1 MSERFTGSDGP
12 DLVDAPIVAVTV
24 FPDRARVTRRATVT
38 LTPGEHRVPCGP
50 LPLNLLRDSVR
61 VSGHGPA
68 AVAGVNVVTRREPV
82 ATHTAVVE
90 LEAEL
95 REIEAVIAV
104 LDDADTV
111 ATARERFVGRL
122 AMRGAGT
129 LATGEPG
136 AAARFADGLDEQ
148 LTAIHAGRR
157 SRERERFD
165 LHRRREAAERR
176 LMDLRGSTRPDR
188 LAAEILLEVDEPGE
202 IELELSYVVPGA
214 SWSSGYDLRL
224 AGDAL
229 TLTWHG
235 MITQRTGEDWPE
247 CALKLS
253 TARPA
258 GALEVPELDPWFVD
272 VERPMPIAYAAA
284 PMAMSAPPPPAPG
297 AAPMQTMMPKAR
309 AAVRETSASVEE
321 GPVAATY
328 TPLKPVAVPADG
340 TAHRTLIARFDL
352 SARLDHITAPVR
364 AEEATLRATVLNTSG
379 HTLPGGTAALFHEGD
394 FVGSTR
400 LEPWAPQ
407 EERELALGVDDRVRV
422 ERELV
427 RRAAGKA
434 TLGSSRRTDAEY
446 KITVA
451 NHTPREIAVT
461 VLDQLPVSRDSQIT
475 VKELHA
481 KPEPTE
487 RSDLGVYTWK
497 LTLAPNTTQEIHF
510 ALRVESAKGVAISG
524 WRD

>member
-1 MSERFTGSDGP
+1 MTLSADGP

-24 FPDRARVTRRATVT
+24 FPDRARVTRRGTVT
-38 LTPGEHRVPCGP
+38 LAPGEHRVPYGP

-68 AVAGVNVVTRREPV
+68 TVAGVNVVTQREPV
-82 ATHTAVVE
+82 TSHATVTA

-95 REIEAVIAV
+95 REIEAAIAV
-104 LDDADTV
+104 LNDADAV
-111 ATARERFVGRL
+111 ATARERFLGRL
-122 AMRGAGT
+122 AMRGAGA
-129 LATGEPG
+129 LATGEPT

-148 LTAIHAGRR
+148 LTAIHAARR
-157 SRERERFD
+157 SRERERLD
-165 LHRRREAAERR
+165 LHRRREATERR

-188 LAAEILLEVDEPGE
+188 LVAEVLLEVDGDGE

-224 AGDAL
+224 AGETL
-229 TLTWHG
+229 SLTWHG

-272 VERPMPIAYAAA
+272 VLRPMPVAYAAA
-284 PMAMSAPPPPAPG
+284 AMPMSAPPPPAPG

-352 SARLDHITAPVR
+352 AARLDHITAPVR

-379 HTLPGGTAALFHEGD
+379 HTLPGGSAALFHEGD

-400 LEPWAPQ
+400 LDPWAPQ

-427 RRAAGKA
+427 RRSASKA

-451 NHTPREIAVT
+451 NHSPRQVSVT
-461 VLDQLPVSRDSQIT
+461 VLDQLPVSRDPQIT
-475 VKELHA
+475 VKELSA
-481 KPEPTE
+481 KPDPAE
-487 RSDLGVYTWK
+487 RSDLGVYTWQ
-497 LTLAPNTTQEIHF
+497 LTLPANTTQEIHF
-510 ALRVESAKGVAISG
+510 ALRVESAKGVDISG

>member
-1 MSERFTGSDGP
+1 MTSSTDGP
-12 DLVDAPIVAVTV
+12 DPVDAPIVAVTV
-24 FPDRARVTRRATVT
+24 FPDRARVTRRGTVT
-38 LTPGEHRVPCGP
+38 LAPGEHRVPYGP

-68 AVAGVNVVTRREPV
+68 TVAGVNVVTRREPV
-82 ATHTAVVE
+82 TSDAAVTA

-95 REIEAVIAV
+95 REIEAAIAV
-104 LDDADTV
+104 LNDADTV
-111 ATARERFVGRL
+111 AAARERFLGRL
-122 AMRGAGT
+122 AMRGAGA
-129 LATGEPG
+129 LATGEPT
-136 AAARFADGLDEQ
+136 AAVRFADGLDEQ
-148 LTAIHAGRR
+148 LTAIHAARR
-157 SRERERFD
+157 ARERERLD

-188 LAAEILLEVDEPGE
+188 LVAEVLLEVDGDGE

-224 AGDAL
+224 AGDNL

-253 TARPA
+253 TARPS
-258 GALEVPELDPWFVD
+258 GALEVPELDPWYVD
-272 VERPMPIAYAAA
+272 VERPIVYAAA
-284 PMAMSAPPPPAPG
+284 AMAMSAPPPPAPG

-309 AAVRETSASVEE
+309 AAVRDTSASVEE

-340 TAHRTLIARFDL
+340 TTHRTLIARFDL
-352 SARLDHITAPVR
+352 AARLDHITAPVR

-379 HTLPGGTAALFHEGD
+379 HTLPGGAAALFHEGD

-427 RRAAGKA
+427 RRTASKA

-451 NHTPREIAVT
+451 NHSPRPVSVT
-461 VLDQLPVSRDSQIT
+461 VLDQLPVSRDAQIT
-475 VKELHA
+475 VKELSA
-481 KPEPTE
+481 KPEPAE

-497 LTLAPNTTQEIHF
+497 LALAPNATQEIHF
-510 ALRVESAKGVAISG
+510 ALRVESAKGVDISG

>member
-38 LTPGEHRVPCGP
+38 LAPGEQRVPCGP

-82 ATHTAVVE
+82 TSHQAVVA
-90 LEAEL
+90 LEEEL

-111 ATARERFVGRL
+111 ATARERFLGRL
-122 AMRGAGT
+122 AMRGAGS

-136 AAARFADGLDEQ
+136 AAVRFADGLDEQ

-157 SRERERFD
+157 SRERERLD

-188 LAAEILLEVDEPGE
+188 LAAEILLEVDEAGE

-214 SWSSGYDLRL
+214 SWTSGYDLRL
-224 AGDAL
+224 AGETL

-258 GALEVPELDPWFVD
+258 GALEVPELDPWYVD
-272 VERPMPIAYAAA
+272 VERPVLYQPVA
-284 PMAMSAPPPPAPG
+284 MAMSAPPPPAPG

-352 SARLDHITAPVR
+352 AARLDHITAPVR
-364 AEEATLRATVLNTSG
+364 AEEATLRATVPNSSG

-400 LEPWAPQ
+400 LDPWAPQ

-427 RRAAGKA
+427 RRTASKA
-434 TLGSSRRTDAEY
+434 TLGSARRTDAEY

-451 NHTPREIAVT
+451 NHSPRPVTVT
-461 VLDQLPVSRDSQIT
+461 VLDQLPVSRDPQIT
-475 VKELHA
+475 VKELTA
-481 KPEPTE
+481 KPDPAD

-497 LTLAPNTTQEIHF
+497 LTLPPSTTQEIHF
-510 ALRVESAKGVAISG
+510 ALRVESAKGIDISG

>member
-1 MSERFTGSDGP
+1 MTD
-12 DLVDAPIVAVTV
+12 DTLDAPIVAVTV
-24 FPDRARVTRRATVT
+24 FPDRARVTRRGTVT
-38 LTPGEHRVPCGP
+38 LPAGEHRVPVGP

-82 ATHTAVVE
+82 TSDATVTA
-90 LEAEL
+90 LEEEL
-95 REIEAVIAV
+95 REIEAAIAA
-104 LDDADTV
+104 LTDADVV
-111 ATARERFVGRL
+111 ATARERFLGRL
-122 AMRGAGT
+122 AMRGAGA
-129 LATGEPG
+129 LATGEPT
-136 AAARFADGLDEQ
+136 AAVRFADGLDEQ
-148 LTAIHAGRR
+148 LTALHEGRR
-157 SRERERFD
+157 RRERERLD

-176 LMDLRGSTRPDR
+176 LVDLRGKTRPDR
-188 LAAEILLEVDEPGE
+188 LLAEVLLEVDEDGE
-202 IELELSYVVPGA
+202 IELELSYVTPGA

-224 AGDAL
+224 AGDTL

-235 MITQRTGEDWPE
+235 MISQRTGEDWPE

-258 GALEVPELDPWFVD
+258 GALEVPELDPWYVD
-272 VERPMPIAYAAA
+272 VERPIVAYAAA
-284 PMAMSAPPPPAPG
+284 PMMAMSAPPPPAPG
-297 AAPMQTMMPKAR
+297 GAPQAMPRAR
-309 AAVRETSASVEE
+309 AAVRETTAAVEE

-352 SARLDHITAPVR
+352 AAKLDHITAPVR
-364 AEEATLRATVLNTSG
+364 AEEAVLRATVLNTSS
-379 HTLPGGTAALFHEGD
+379 HALPAGAAALFHEGD

-427 RRAAGKA
+427 RRAASKA

-446 KITVA
+446 RITVA
-451 NHTPREIAVT
+451 NHTPRQVSVT
-461 VLDQLPVSRDSQIT
+461 VLDQLPVSRDPQIT
-475 VKELHA
+475 VKELAA
-481 KPEPTE
+481 KPEPAE
-487 RSDLGVYTWK
+487 RSDLGVCTWK
-497 LTLAPNTTQEIHF
+497 LVLAPNTSQEIHF
-510 ALRVESAKGVAISG
+510 ALRVEAAKGVEISG

>member
-1 MSERFTGSDGP
+1 MSL
-12 DLVDAPIVAVTV
+12 DLLDAPIVAVTV
-24 FPDRARVTRRATVT
+24 FPDRARVTRHGTVT
-38 LTPGEHRVPCGP
+38 LPPGEHRVPCGP

-61 VSGHGPA
+61 VSGHGA
-68 AVAGVNVVTRREPV
+68 ATVAGVNVVTRREPV
-82 ATHTAVVE
+82 TSDVTVTA

-95 REIEAVIAV
+95 REIEASVAA
-104 LDDADTV
+104 LNDADTV
-111 ATARERFVGRL
+111 AAARERFLGRL
-122 AMRGAGT
+122 AMKGAGT
-129 LATGEPG
+129 LATGEPT
-136 AAARFADGLDEQ
+136 AAGRFADGLDEQ
-148 LTAIHAGRR
+148 LSAVYAGR
-157 SRERERFD
+157 RERERERLD
-165 LHRRREAAERR
+165 LHRRREATERK

-188 LAAEILLEVDEPGE
+188 LVAEILLEVDADGE

-258 GALEVPELDPWFVD
+258 GALAVPELDPWYVD
-272 VERPMPIAYAAA
+272 IDRPLPQPVPYAA
-284 PMAMSAPPPPAPG
+284 MAMSAPPPPAPG
-297 AAPMQTMMPKAR
+297 GAAMPAMMPKAR
-309 AAVRETSASVEE
+309 AAVRETSAAVEE

-352 SARLDHITAPVR
+352 AARLDHITAPVR
-364 AEEATLRATVLNTSG
+364 AQEATLRATVLNTSG
-379 HTLPGGTAALFHEGD
+379 HTLPGGSAALFHEGD

-427 RRAAGKA
+427 RRSAGKA

-451 NHTPREIAVT
+451 NHSPRPVAVT
-461 VLDQLPVSRDSQIT
+461 VLDQLPVSRDAQIT
-475 VKELHA
+475 VKELAA
-481 KPEPTE
+481 KPEPAE

-497 LTLAPNTTQEIHF
+497 LQLDPNTSQEILF
-510 ALRVESAKGVAISG
+510 ALRVESAKGVEIAG

>member
-1 MSERFTGSDGP
+1 MSLSTDGSE
-12 DLVDAPIVAVTV
+12 LVDAPIVAVTV
-24 FPDRARVTRRATVT
+24 FPDRARVTRRGTVT
-38 LTPGEHRVPCGP
+38 LTPGEHRVPYGP
-50 LPLNLLRDSVR
+50 LPLGLLRDSVR

-68 AVAGVNVVTRREPV
+68 TVAGVNVVTRREPV
-82 ATHTAVVE
+82 TSDAAVTA

-95 REIEAVIAV
+95 REIEAAIAV
-104 LDDADTV
+104 LDDADKV
-111 ATARERFVGRL
+111 ATARERFLGRL

-129 LATGEPG
+129 LATGEPT
-136 AAARFADGLDEQ
+136 AASSFADGLDEQ
-148 LTAIHAGRR
+148 LTALHAGRR
-157 SRERERFD
+157 TRDRERLD
-165 LHRRREAAERR
+165 LHRRRDAAERR

-188 LAAEILLEVDEPGE
+188 LVAEVLLEVDGDGE

-224 AGDAL
+224 AGENL
-229 TLTWHG
+229 NLTWHG

-253 TARPA
+253 TARPS
-258 GALEVPELDPWFVD
+258 GALEVPELDPWYVD
-272 VERPMPIAYAAA
+272 VLRPMPVVYAAA
-284 PMAMSAPPPPAPG
+284 AMSMSAPPPPAPG
-297 AAPMQTMMPKAR
+297 AAMPTMMPKAR
-309 AAVRETSASVEE
+309 AAVRDTTASVEE

-340 TAHRTLIARFDL
+340 TTHRTLIARFDL
-352 SARLDHITAPVR
+352 AARLDHITAPVR
-364 AEEATLRATVLNTSG
+364 AEEATLRAIVPNTSG
-379 HTLPGGTAALFHEGD
+379 HTLPGGAAALFHEGD

-427 RRAAGKA
+427 RRAASKA
-434 TLGSSRRTDAEY
+434 TLGSTRRTDAEY
-446 KITVA
+446 RITVA
-451 NHTPREIAVT
+451 NHSPRQVSVT
-461 VLDQLPVSRDSQIT
+461 VLDQLPVSRDPQIT
-475 VKELHA
+475 VKELGA
-481 KPEPTE
+481 RPEPAE

-510 ALRVESAKGVAISG
+510 ALRVESAKGVDLAG